1 MFRTLINKT
10 MKKVT
15 IIEKDK
21 NVEIDSYETYKIDQ
35 EYQNELN
42 EFRGKI
48 ARELLI
54 PFRFQEVK
62 VKILSILVFLCAQG
76 MFSCLPMTTHKSDI
90 QSDSSVARSSELSE
104 KWNREVIREY
114 LPGHDTI
121 HSIHQVNVP
130 YPVPGKTIYRETIRD
145 QGERKENNFEEIKAI
160 LSQKE
165 TDKEFPKWLPWIIL
179 AMFGM
184 IILSFFLA
192 VFKIFKS

>member
-1 MFRTLINKT
+1 
-10 MKKVT
+10 MKRVT
-15 IIEKDK
+15 IFEKDK
-21 NVEIDSYETYKIDQ
+21 NVEIESYETYLSDNEYEQ
-35 EYQNELN
+35 ELT

-48 ARELLI
+48 ARERFI

-62 VKILSILVFLCAQG
+62 VKILSILFFLCAQG
-76 MFSCLPMTTHKSDI
+76 MFSCLPMTTHKSEV
-90 QSDSSVARSSELSE
+90 QTDSSATRSSELSE

-114 LPGHDTI
+114 LPGAHDTI

-165 TDKEFPKWLPWIIL
+165 TDKEFPKWLPWVIL
-179 AMFGM
+179 AMAGIM
-184 IILSFFLA
+184 VLSFFLGLA
-192 VFKIFKS
+192 KIFKT